1 MFFLVSAEKD
11 IERWKRVKEERFG
24 RVEAVL
30 ARNGF
35 ARKSTRGSHFVFR
48 NRTIEKYCKV
58 LPEYFLRDVCPD
70 GSLVIVQHG
79 NSVKRCYLL
88 RAAGILE
95 KLSEIMELEEKILS
109 GQAA

>member
-1 MFFLVSAEKD
+1 MVSAKKD

-48 NRTIEKYCKV
+48 NRTIEIYYQV
-58 LPEYFLRDVCPD
+58 FPEYFRRDVCPD

>member
-1 MFFLVSAEKD
+1 LVSAKKD

-58 LPEYFLRDVCPD
+58 LPEYFLADVCPD

-79 NSVKRCYLL
+79 NLVKRCYLL
-88 RAAGILE
+88 RAAAILE
-95 KLSEIMELEEKILS
+95 KLAEIMAMKEKNS
-109 GQAA
+109 KSQAAQTT